1 MYAKSLTARHRA
13 EYRRRQQE
21 QHQSSSSNGDD
32 LLQNGNGDAVAYVR
46 KAVALVNAAAR
57 RGWLSTQQESRLFL
71 LFSEKSNVFSVY

>member
-21 QHQSSSSNGDD
+21 QHQSSSLNGDD
-32 LLQNGNGDAVAYVR
+32 LLQNGGNGDTVAYVR

-57 RGWLSTQQESRLFL
+57 RGWLSTQQESSL
-71 LFSEKSNVFSVY
+71 LFVFSGKSNVY